1 MSSSSSQERPKIFS
15 LEDIEKVVSAPEF
28 RSKLIDGIRDGFVAY
43 ESGEFFAAPIQTL
56 GLPPFPFIDVDG
68 YAAQT
73 CVKSGYFKG
82 QDHYVIKVAS
92 GGHPMPN
99 SGLMQVY
106 SQKTGRLQ
114 ALLLDEGIL
123 TELRTA
129 AVGAL
134 AAKLLAPPN
143 IGTVGIVGSGIQ
155 ARYQLEMLTAVT
167 DCRNALVWGRTPGN
181 VNAFVSEMSS
191 KGWNIKAANTPDQ
204 LLQDTDLLITTTPS
218 REIVLGKSSL
228 ETRKSGLTIICIG
241 ADAPGKHEL
250 NPALFAKADLLVADT
265 TAQSVE
271 RGEFQNAVADG
282 LVTKESLVPLGQ
294 LIQKED
300 LHRKEDD
307 NRFIIF
313 DSSGVALQDC
323 VVSSMVVE

>member
-1 MSSSSSQERPKIFS
+1 MSSSPKIYS
-15 LEDIEKVVSAPEF
+15 LDDIKKVVSTLEF
-28 RSKLIDGIRDGFVAY
+28 QNRLINGIKDGFVAF
-43 ESGEFFAAPIQTL
+43 ENGEFFAAPIQTL
-56 GLPPFPFIDVDG
+56 GLPPFPFLEVDN

-82 QDHYVIKVAS
+82 HDHYVIKVAS

-134 AAKLLAPPN
+134 ATQLLAPKTET
-143 IGTVGIVGSGIQ
+143 IGIVGSGIQ
-155 ARYQLEMLTAVT
+155 ARYQLDMLTAVT
-167 DCRNALVWGRTPGN
+167 DCRNVLVWGRTPSN
-181 VNAFVSEMSS
+181 VNTFVSEMSS
-191 KGWNIKAANTPDQ
+191 KGWNMTVASAPDQ
-204 LLQDTDLLITTTPS
+204 LLRDADLIITTTPS
-218 REIVLGKSSL
+218 RESILGNSSL

-241 ADAPGKHEL
+241 SDAPGKLEL
-250 NPALFAKADLLVADT
+250 NPSLVAKADLLVADT
-265 TAQSVE
+265 VAQSVE
-271 RGEFQNAVADG
+271 RGEYQKAVEDG
-282 LVTKESLVPLGQ
+282 LTTKESLVPLGT
-294 LIQKED
+294 LIREEN

-323 VVSSMVVE
+323 VVSSLVIG